1 MKKVMIIVA
10 VASLAFASCKKERV
24 CECVYSSDEP
34 GNVSYTIKTTVK
46 KAKKD
51 VCTKSSNSSIQTSPA
66 APTGVTYYT
75 EKVEC
80 TLK

>member
-24 CECVYSSDEP
+24 CECVFSSDAP
-34 GNVSYTIKTTVK
+34 GSVSSTYKVTVK

-51 VCTKSSNSSIQTSPA
+51 VCDKNSNSSITT
-66 APTGVTYYT
+66 APVAGTYTYKT
-75 EKVEC
+75 EC

>member
-1 MKKVMIIVA
+1 MKKIMIIAA

-24 CECVYSSDEP
+24 CECVISSDAP
-34 GNVSYTIKTTVK
+34 GSTSFTVKYTVK

-51 VCTKSSNSSIQTSPA
+51 VCDKNSNSSIQT
-66 APTGVTYYT
+66 APVAGVYT
-75 EKVEC
+75 NKTEC

>member
-24 CECVYSSDEP
+24 CECVMSSDAP
-34 GNVSYTIKTTVK
+34 GSVSSTYKITVK

-51 VCTKSSNSSIQTSPA
+51 VCDKNSNSSIATAPVAGVYTSK
-66 APTGVTYYT
+66 T
-75 EKVEC
+75 EC